1 MSRLLGLL
9 WNVNAAKGRRTD
21 RRETAERRHQR
32 RMHLQLNF
40 HAISPYAFVMQR
52 NFILIVFALLSD
64 DQHGEWCMKRI
75 YHQQQR
81 HVWWWERI
89 FDWKDHIVHSVR
101 RDVEEN
107 VHKSFIVVAYVAL
120 PYFEH
125 SREFIIQFFGSSIHS
140 GLLPYCASLYFFH
153 RQTQQQ
159 LLSLLM
165 RPIRWAKNAREFH
178 IHVETSEALR

>member
-9 WNVNAAKGRRTD
+9 WNVNAVKGRRTD
-21 RRETAERRHQR
+21 WRETAERRHQR

-89 FDWKDHIVHSVR
+89 FVDWKDHIVHSVR

-107 VHKSFIVVAYVAL
+107 VHKSFISLLLLLPLCRISCTHGNLSYNFSVLPFTQVSSLIAL
-120 PYFEH
+120 H
-125 SREFIIQFFGSSIHS
+125 STSSIAKHNSNFCHS
-140 GLLPYCASLYFFH
+140 
-153 RQTQQQ
+153 
-159 LLSLLM
+159 
-165 RPIRWAKNAREFH
+165 
-178 IHVETSEALR
+178 